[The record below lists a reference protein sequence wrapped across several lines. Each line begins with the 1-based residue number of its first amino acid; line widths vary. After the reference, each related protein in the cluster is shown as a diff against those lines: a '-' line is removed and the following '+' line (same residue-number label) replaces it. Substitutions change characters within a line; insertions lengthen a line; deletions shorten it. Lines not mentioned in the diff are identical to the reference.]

1 VAVIVNNPPRS
12 YLPAAP
18 LIDAAIAG
26 RPLWDDRLQCGVTK
40 NDIAESLGV
49 TVNTFN
55 TWKSSGRVPLEKADD
70 AAIACGSHPVL
81 VWSDFYAVETAHAR
95 KMVEHREACR
105 VSQLA
110 RQSTYRKARRRKYRY
125 RLWRSWEG
133 GRRLGWVMLNPSTAD
148 ANIDDQT
155 VKRCCHYARRDGFG
169 GIEVANLFAWRATQ
183 PSDLP
188 HDYET
193 AFGPENGRAL
203 DDLFRRCSAVAVGW
217 GATLRPLIAKRRAW
231 PFLTDI
237 LEGVAI
243 RATSTSS
250 ELRCLGFTADGSP
263 RHPSRLGNDDPFVT
277 FAPASFPG
285 GAR

>member
-1 VAVIVNNPPRS
+1 MIEQPT
-12 YLPAAP
+12 LH
-18 LIDAAIAG
+18 DADEG
-26 RPLWDDRLQCGVTK
+26 RTGATL
-40 NDIAESLGV
+40 S
-49 TVNTFN
+49 
-55 TWKSSGRVPLEKADD
+55 AD
-70 AAIACGSHPVL
+70 GL
-81 VWSDFYAVETAHAR
+81 
-95 KMVEHREACR
+95 
-105 VSQLA
+105 
-110 RQSTYRKARRRKYRY
+110 YRY

>member
-110 RQSTYRKARRRKYRY
+110 RQSTYRKARRRKDR
-125 RLWRSWEG
+125 E
-133 GRRLGWVMLNPSTAD
+133 D
-148 ANIDDQT
+148 
-155 VKRCCHYARRDGFG
+155 
-169 GIEVANLFAWRATQ
+169 RA
-183 PSDLP
+183 
-188 HDYET
+188 
-193 AFGPENGRAL
+193 A
-203 DDLFRRCSAVAVGW
+203 
-217 GATLRPLIAKRRAW
+217 
-231 PFLTDI
+231 
-237 LEGVAI
+237 
-243 RATSTSS
+243 
-250 ELRCLGFTADGSP
+250 
-263 RHPSRLGNDDPFVT
+263 
-277 FAPASFPG
+277 
-285 GAR
+285 